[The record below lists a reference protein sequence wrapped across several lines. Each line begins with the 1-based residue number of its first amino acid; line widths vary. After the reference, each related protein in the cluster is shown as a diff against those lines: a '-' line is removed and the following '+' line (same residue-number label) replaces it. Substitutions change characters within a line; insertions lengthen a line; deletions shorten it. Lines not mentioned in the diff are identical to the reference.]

1 MEKRG
6 SHPGLLSS
14 AKPEWW
20 EKGRVRSFR
29 GAADLGPGEGEGREE
44 PLLASSGARR
54 NRPAL
59 PQRSTLTR
67 ITAAAFHLL
76 RSAGNRHAPHYFD
89 SHRATNPATDQPTI
103 SPRHPQTSL
112 LSLPCTPPS
121 PPAKTTRLPSSHYG
135 FLHQNIPLHLNVRQN
150 SGALRHQVQKGRGT
164 TSTWRTRL
172 LKAN

>member
-14 AKPEWW
+14 AKPEWG

-29 GAADLGPGEGEGREE
+29 GAADLGPGEGRVERSHSWPPVRRGETGQ
-44 PLLASSGARR
+44 LCHNAAASLASLRR
-54 NRPAL
+54 H
-59 PQRSTLTR
+59 S
-67 ITAAAFHLL
+67 HLL

-103 SPRHPQTSL
+103 APRHPQTSL

-121 PPAKTTRLPSSHYG
+121 PPAKTTRLPVTTV
-135 FLHQNIPLHLNVRQN
+135 FLHQNIPLHLNVRQAKFKCSETPSPKGKGNYLHLEN
-150 SGALRHQVQKGRGT
+150 SPT
-164 TSTWRTRL
+164 
-172 LKAN
+172 